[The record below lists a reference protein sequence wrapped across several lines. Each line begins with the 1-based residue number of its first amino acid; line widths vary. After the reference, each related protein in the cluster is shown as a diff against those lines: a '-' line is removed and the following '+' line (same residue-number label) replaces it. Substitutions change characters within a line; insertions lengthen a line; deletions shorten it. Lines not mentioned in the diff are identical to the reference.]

1 MADNKSKSANSA
13 LAAQDISQFLISPQ
27 IRINP
32 DLTNPVPTRDVAFS
46 GKPTSSIVL
55 VPGDE
60 GTIAPFTASVSGTS
74 LTITSGTVN
83 GLVPTNI
90 NSTFIITGTGTE
102 YLYLTVSTANAKV
115 ISSSL
120 AAGAIAPS
128 AIDVIQGQPPSSF
141 DICIYVI
148 VNGVPFRT
156 IGNGSLV
163 CTPYEAW
170 RFAKAMTSP
179 DSMPYDSYYSW
190 RVSLV

>member
-1 MADNKSKSANSA
+1 MNQNNPTLGNKS
-13 LAAQDISQFLISPQ
+13 QDIEPYLQYQKIGVGSDFTKPVPVSGTMFAGLPTAE
-27 IRINP
+27 IN
-32 DLTNPVPTRDVAFS
+32 LNPVSQQTA
-46 GKPTSSIVL
+46 
-55 VPGDE
+55 
-60 GTIAPFTASVSGTS
+60 APFTASVSGTS
-74 LTITSGTVN
+74 LTVTSGTVN

-115 ISSSL
+115 TSSSF
-120 AAGAIAPS
+120 AVGAIAPS

-148 VNGVPFRT
+148 VNGILFRT

>member
-1 MADNKSKSANSA
+1 MNQNNPTLGNKG
-13 LAAQDISQFLISPQ
+13 QDIEPYLQYQKIGVGSDFTKPVPVSGTMFAGLPTAE
-27 IRINP
+27 IN
-32 DLTNPVPTRDVAFS
+32 LNPVSQQTA
-46 GKPTSSIVL
+46 
-55 VPGDE
+55 
-60 GTIAPFTASVSGTS
+60 APFTVSISGTS
-74 LTITSGTVN
+74 LTVSSGTVN

-102 YLYLTVSTANAKV
+102 YFYLTVSTANAKV
-115 ISSSL
+115 TSSSF

>member
-1 MADNKSKSANSA
+1 MNQNNPTLGNKS
-13 LAAQDISQFLISPQ
+13 QDITPYLEYQRMGIGSDFTKPVPVSGIMFSGSPTA
-27 IRINP
+27 
-32 DLTNPVPTRDVAFS
+32 DLNLNPVSQQAA
-46 GKPTSSIVL
+46 
-55 VPGDE
+55 
-60 GTIAPFTASVSGTS
+60 APFTVSISGTS
-74 LTITSGTVN
+74 LTVSSGTVN

-102 YLYLTVSTANAKV
+102 YFYLTVGASNAKV
-115 ISSSL
+115 VSSSL
-120 AAGAIAPS
+120 AAGAIAPP
-128 AIDVIQGQPPSSF
+128 AIDVIQGQPPLVF
-141 DICIYVI
+141 YICIYVI

-156 IGNGSLV
+156 IGNGSLI